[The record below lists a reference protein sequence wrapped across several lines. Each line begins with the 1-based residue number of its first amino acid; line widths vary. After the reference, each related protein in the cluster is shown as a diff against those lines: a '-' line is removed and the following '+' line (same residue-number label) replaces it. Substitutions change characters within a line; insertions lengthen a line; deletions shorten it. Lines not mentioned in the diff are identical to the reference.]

1 MEGRES
7 PLFLLYKGHKY
18 MKTIRPI
25 VFQQSHLTSTTAVN
39 VDANWS
45 SGTTYS
51 AGQIVSN
58 SGKRW
63 ESLQGSNLNKP
74 PTTEPLWWL
83 DLGADNKNAMFDNV
97 VATSTNATTSLTV
110 VITPGQTFDSVALI
124 NINASVVSI
133 SITDGPGGPVVYENT
148 IGLSSETI
156 IDWYGYFFYDP
167 LLKRTQAIFYN
178 IPPYPNAVMT
188 ITLSNSVG
196 EQVSVSTLTYGT
208 LFSIG
213 ETQYGLSSGIVDY
226 SVKTTDE
233 FGNTTFV
240 KRAYSKRL
248 SGQVAVRN
256 SDLNRVQ
263 SLMYGLRATP
273 AVWIA
278 SDIPTLEEVAIVFG
292 WYRDFTTEISYPTY
306 SLMSIE
312 LESLT

>member
-1 MEGRES
+1 
-7 PLFLLYKGHKY
+7 

-25 VFQQSHLTSTTAVN
+25 LFQESHLISTTATN
-39 VDANWS
+39 AEANWS
-45 SGTTYS
+45 SATTYTS
-51 AGQIVSN
+51 GQIISY

-63 ESLQGSNLNKP
+63 ESLQSSNLNKV
-74 PTTEPLWWL
+74 PTAEPLWWL
-83 DLGADNKNAMFDNV
+83 DLGADNKHAMFDDV
-97 VATSTNATTSLTV
+97 VATSTVATTELTV
-110 VITPGQTFDSVALI
+110 VLAPNQTFDSIALI

-133 SITDGPGGPVVYENT
+133 SVTDGSGGPVVYENT

-156 IDWYGYFFYDP
+156 VDWYGYFFYDP

-178 IPPYPNAVMT
+178 IPPYQNAVVT
-188 ITLSNSVG
+188 ITLENSVG

-208 LFSIG
+208 LFNIG
-213 ETQYGLSSGIVDY
+213 GTQYGASAGIVDY

-248 SGQVAVRN
+248 SAQVAVKN

-263 SLMYGLRATP
+263 SLLYGLRATP

-278 SDIPTLEEVAIVFG
+278 SDNPTFEEAMIVYG
-292 WYRDFTTEISYPTY
+292 WYRDFTTEIAYPTY
-306 SLMSIE
+306 SLVSIE

>member
-1 MEGRES
+1 
-7 PLFLLYKGHKY
+7 

-25 VFQQSHLTSTTAVN
+25 LFQESHLISTTATNAEV
-39 VDANWS
+39 NWS
-45 SGTTYS
+45 SATTYT
-51 AGQIVSN
+51 AGQIISY

-63 ESLQGSNLNKP
+63 ESLQGSNLNKV
-74 PTTEPLWWL
+74 PTAEPLWWL
-83 DLGADNKNAMFDNV
+83 DLGADNKHAMFDDV
-97 VATSTNATTSLTV
+97 VATSTVATTELTV
-110 VITPGQTFDSVALI
+110 VLAPNQTFDSIALI

-133 SITDGPGGPVVYENT
+133 SVTDGVGGPVVYENT

-156 IDWYGYFFYDP
+156 MDWYGYFFYDP

-178 IPPYPNAVMT
+178 IPPYQNAVIT
-188 ITLSNSVG
+188 ITLENSVG

-208 LFSIG
+208 LFNIG
-213 ETQYGLSSGIVDY
+213 ATQYGVSAGIVDY

-240 KRAYSKRL
+240 RRAYSKRL
-248 SGQVAVRN
+248 SAQVAVKN

-263 SLMYGLRATP
+263 SLLYGLRATP

-278 SDIPTLEEVAIVFG
+278 SDNPTFEEAMIVYG
-292 WYRDFTTEISYPTY
+292 WYRDFTTEIAYPTY

>member
-1 MEGRES
+1 
-7 PLFLLYKGHKY
+7 

-25 VFQQSHLTSTTAVN
+25 IFQESHLISTTATN
-39 VDANWS
+39 AEANWS
-45 SGTTYS
+45 SATTYT
-51 AGQIVSN
+51 AGQIISY

-63 ESLQGSNLNKP
+63 ESLQGSNLNKI
-74 PTTEPLWWL
+74 PTAEPLWWL
-83 DLGADNKNAMFDNV
+83 DLGADNKHAMFDDV
-97 VATSTNATTSLTV
+97 VATSTVATTELTV
-110 VITPGQTFDSVALI
+110 VMAPNQTFDSIALI

-133 SITDGPGGPVVYENT
+133 SVTDGVGGPVVYENT

-156 IDWYGYFFYDP
+156 VDWYGYFFYDP

-178 IPPYPNAVMT
+178 IPPYQNAVIT
-188 ITLSNSVG
+188 ITLENSVG

-208 LFSIG
+208 LFDIG
-213 ETQYGLSSGIVDY
+213 TTQYGVSAGIVDY

-240 KRAYSKRL
+240 RRAYSKRL
-248 SGQVAVRN
+248 SAQVAVKN

-263 SLMYGLRATP
+263 SLLYGLRATP

-278 SDIPTLEEVAIVFG
+278 SDSPTFEEAMIVYG
-292 WYRDFTTEISYPTY
+292 WYRDFTTEITYPTY
-306 SLMSIE
+306 SLISIE